1 MPRVDASAELVRRTP
16 SNRGINRMLQRLTDG
31 AVKVGVLTGTG
42 TYPSGTNAPLIAEIA
57 FWNEYG
63 TDMIPERPFARNTVF
78 ERGREWLQ
86 VIRVLLRKRANDEIS
101 EDDALGFLGEVAKA
115 DMQQTITDFS
125 VPPNAP
131 LTIAI
136 KGVDNPLIDQG
147 ILRSSIQW
155 LILRAGER

>member
-1 MPRVDASAELVRRTP
+1 
-16 SNRGINRMLQRLTDG
+16 MLQRLTDG

-63 TDMIPERPFARNTVF
+63 TEIIPERPFARNTVF
-78 ERGREWLQ
+78 ERGREWLR
-86 VIRVLLRKRANDEIS
+86 VIRVLLRKRANDEIT

-131 LTIAI
+131 STVAI
-136 KGVDNPLIDQG
+136 KGVDNPLIKDNH
-147 ILRSSIQW
+147 LRGSIQW
-155 LILRAGER
+155 LILRAGEQ